1 MNLADSAHLALTNL
15 TYVPVLAFVL
25 GVVSTSLL
33 RSPLRLPDSVY
44 RFLSFYLL
52 LAIGV
57 KGGVALSTARIG
69 DVVWPAIAALALGIV
84 IPIGAFFA
92 LKLVTRLGV
101 TDRGALAAHY
111 GSTSLVTF
119 TAATAL
125 LAASSIPVEGFA
137 PTLLAIMEVP
147 GIVVGLAIVGL
158 ARRTKAQAQNAE
170 QRVLVGVGG
179 RETIDGAPPAT
190 RDEDTCSIDDDTP
203 TTSWSAT
210 MREVLTAP
218 SVVLLVGGLVIGLI
232 TGPAGFDK
240 VDPLFN
246 GLFQGLLAL
255 FLLHMGA
262 VAGETLSSVRRAGAG
277 LVGFALVFPLV
288 AGSIGVFAGTAV
300 GLSVGG
306 AAILGVLC
314 ASASYIAAP
323 AAVSLALPG
332 ADRGLCLAASLGMTF
347 PFNLLLGIPL
357 LVALASVVGT
367 R

>member
-15 TYVPVLAFVL
+15 TSVPVLAFVL

-33 RSPLRLPDSVY
+33 RSPLRLPDSIY

-57 KGGVALSTARIG
+57 KGGVALSKAHIG
-69 DVVWPAIAALALGIV
+69 DVVWPAIAALVLGIV

-125 LAASSIPVEGFA
+125 LAASSVPVEGYA

-158 ARRTKAQAQNAE
+158 ARRAKAQTTYVE
-170 QRVLVGVGG
+170 QRVLVGASGG
-179 RETIDGAPPAT
+179 DAIESVELAP
-190 RDEDTCSIDDDTP
+190 RDDDAQSARHHDNP
-203 TTSWSAT
+203 ASWSAT

-218 SVVLLVGGLVIGLI
+218 SVLLLVGGLVIGFI
-232 TGPAGFDK
+232 TGPTGFDK
-240 VDPLFN
+240 VDPLFS

-288 AGSIGVFAGTAV
+288 AGTIGVFAGTAV
-300 GLSVGG
+300 GLSIGG

-357 LVALASVVGT
+357 LVALAGFVGT

>member
-15 TYVPVLAFVL
+15 TSVPVLAFVL

-33 RSPLRLPDSVY
+33 RSPLRLPDSIY

-57 KGGVALSTARIG
+57 KGGVALSKAHIS

-84 IPIGAFFA
+84 IPIGAFVA

-125 LAASSIPVEGFA
+125 LAATSIPVEGFA
-137 PTLLAIMEVP
+137 PTLLSIMEVP
-147 GIVVGLAIVGL
+147 GIVVGLALVGL
-158 ARRTKAQAQNAE
+158 TRRAKAPAVPVE
-170 QRVLVGVGG
+170 QRVLVGAGGVGAS
-179 RETIDGAPPAT
+179 ESVDPASRAADLPS
-190 RDEDTCSIDDDTP
+190 RDHDSDAA
-203 TTSWSAT
+203 SWSAT

-218 SVVLLVGGLVIGLI
+218 SVLLLVGGLVIGLI
-232 TGPAGFDK
+232 TGPTGFEK

-277 LVGFALVFPLV
+277 LVGFALVFPVV
-288 AGSIGVFAGTAV
+288 AGTIGVLAGTAV

-323 AAVSLALPG
+323 AAVSLALPK
-332 ADRGLCLAASLGMTF
+332 ADRGLCLSASLGMTF
-347 PFNLLLGIPL
+347 PFNLLIGIPL
-357 LVALASVVGT
+357 LVALATFVGA

>member
-15 TYVPVLAFVL
+15 TSVPVLAFVL

-57 KGGVALSTARIG
+57 KGGVALSKAHIG
-69 DVVWPAIAALALGIV
+69 DVLGPAAAALALGVV

-125 LAASSIPVEGFA
+125 LAATSIPVEGFA
-137 PTLLAIMEVP
+137 PTLLSIMEVP

-158 ARRTKAQAQNAE
+158 TRRAKAPATLAE
-170 QRVLVGVGG
+170 QRVLVGAGG
-179 RETIDGAPPAT
+179 GDAIESVEPASRST
-190 RDEDTCSIDDDTP
+190 VAHAADTEAHSG
-203 TTSWSAT
+203 SWGAT

-218 SVVLLVGGLVIGLI
+218 SVLLLVGGLIIGLI
-232 TGPAGFDK
+232 TGPTGFEK

-262 VAGETLSSVRRAGAG
+262 VAGETLSSVRRAGVG
-277 LVGFALVFPLV
+277 LVGFALVFPIV
-288 AGSIGVFAGTAV
+288 AGSLGVLVGTAV

-323 AAVSLALPG
+323 AAVTLALPK
-332 ADRGLCLAASLGMTF
+332 ADRGLCLTASLGMTF

-357 LVALASVVGT
+357 LVALASALGA